1 MKRIIGITCFLSSLC
16 SCSPVIDD
24 LSEEMADDFT
34 YKLAWTGD
42 TDKFIISEQEG
53 LRLNDKEKVAGSAF
67 LASGSSRVRDTRW
80 EFRTHF
86 FFQPSVN
93 NHARFYLISSSDNLS
108 GPLDGYF
115 VQIGGKDYNVS
126 LYRQTGLKLQLLAS
140 GRELMRGNK
149 SPDLKIKVE
158 CDANG
163 YWTFWTC
170 LKEESAYVKEQQ
182 VWDNPVGSSVCIGV
196 YCFYTSSRYNG
207 FVFSHIR
214 VTEGV
219 EVVTEP
225 KPADPDSEVSE
236 VLDEP
241 TATLLFNEIMYH
253 NGKDGAE
260 YIELYNHSEESVSLV
275 GLQVEKL
282 KLDGSAIL
290 NGTMEL
296 TEGTSTPSVVAP
308 GSYICFTQSPKTIV
322 NKHQVEQVRVVRLSN
337 FLPLS
342 DKGGY
347 LVLRSKEGKLI
358 DRCYFGD
365 QVHSIPA
372 SKAIGIALEKRS
384 PRLVSDKISNWTSSG
399 HATGGTPGIKNS
411 VVKMR

>member
-1 MKRIIGITCFLSSLC
+1 MKRIIGIICFLSSLC

-24 LSEEMADDFT
+24 LSEEMTDDFT
-34 YKLAWTGD
+34 YKLAWAGD
-42 TDKFIISEQEG
+42 TDKFTISEQEG

-67 LASGSSRVRDTRW
+67 LTSGSSRVRDTRW

-108 GPLDGYF
+108 GALDGYF

-182 VWDNPVGSSVCIGV
+182 VWDDPTGSSVCFGV

-219 EVVTEP
+219 EIVTES
-225 KPADPDSEVSE
+225 KPDHPDPEVPE
-236 VLDEP
+236 VVDEP
-241 TATLLFNEIMYH
+241 AATLLFNEVMYH
-253 NGKDGAE
+253 NSGDGAE
-260 YIELYNHSEESVSLV
+260 YIEIYNSSKEPVSLL
-275 GLQVEKL
+275 GLQLEKL
-282 KLDGSAIL
+282 RIDGSAIVGGAITL
-290 NGTMEL
+290 
-296 TEGTSTPSVVAP
+296 TSTTPDALVVAP
-308 GSYICFTQSPKTIV
+308 ENYICLTQSSKIV
-322 NKHQVEQVRVVRLSN
+322 EKKHRVGQAKVVGISN
-337 FLPLS
+337 FPTLS

-347 LVLRSKEGKLI
+347 LVLRFKEGKVI
-358 DRCYFGD
+358 DHCYFGD

-384 PRLVSDKISNWTSSG
+384 PQLASDKISNWTSSG

-411 VVKMR
+411 MVKMR